1 MSFLKTLQAQGLID
15 EKSRQKLSSFV
26 DLLLEWNQRINLTGF
41 RSRLEI
47 EEILVGESILALRF
61 LQVSGKTILDFG
73 SGAGIPGLVWA
84 LSNPTVL
91 LTSVEST
98 QKKVAF
104 QKEVLRQTGSEAEIL
119 WGRFPESVEARS
131 FDVITSRAIR
141 FSANSWD
148 AARSLLNSGGQ
159 MVRFAIRGT
168 ERKGW
173 VRHSLSDRSDLLVSA
188 SA

>member
-15 EKSRQKLSSFV
+15 EESRQKLSSFA

-41 RSRLEI
+41 QNRLEI
-47 EEILVGESILALRF
+47 EEILIGESILALRF
-61 LQVSGKTILDFG
+61 FQVSGKSILDFG

-84 LSNPTVL
+84 LSDSTVV

-119 WGRFPESVEARS
+119 WGRFPEVVPARF

-141 FSANSWD
+141 FSADSWD
-148 AARSLLNSGGQ
+148 IARSLLNPGGK
-159 MVRFAIRGT
+159 MVRFAVRGANP
-168 ERKGW
+168 EGW
-173 VRHSLSDRSDLLVSA
+173 LRHSLSDRSDLLVSE
-188 SA
+188 SG